1 VPIVFA
7 GGDPEKVARV
17 KALLPDAVYASWRGV
32 RGAVARAIA
41 HPPPAYG
48 KPRSRLAGYA
58 GTPLPNKLGIK
69 PGTDVLL
76 VGGPQDFDRILDK
89 LPEGARVRRRGRGGA
104 DLVMWFVRYRRAL
117 ERDVV
122 EMAARLGRG
131 AMWIVWPKRGSEV
144 PGDLSQQLVRKAG
157 LAAGLVDYKIGAL
170 DRTWSGLKF
179 TRRKK

>member
-1 VPIVFA
+1 MIDLSRGPSQGRDVALGLRAQRGTKAVPIVFA
-7 GGDPEKVARV
+7 GGDAEKVARV
-17 KALLPDAVYASWRGV
+17 KALLP
-32 RGAVARAIA
+32 
-41 HPPPAYG
+41 
-48 KPRSRLAGYA
+48 
-58 GTPLPNKLGIK
+58 
-69 PGTDVLL
+69 
-76 VGGPQDFDRILDK
+76 
-89 LPEGARVRRRGRGGA
+89 EGAKVRRRGRGGA